1 MYPAIR
7 PLRQIGYG
15 DDRDTPRTPMSR
27 LSSESPH
34 GRHYSVDMPLAPLPP
49 NPLLEARKREREYEK
64 ERRLDHLEDQLRR
77 AQTEIE
83 RHKYETLDR
92 DRMHSMDRDRMQPMD
107 RDRMQSMDRDRMQ
120 SMDRDRMQYLRMNS
134 DRGMDYGRLSGYP
147 PPWR

>member
-1 MYPAIR
+1 
-7 PLRQIGYG
+7 
-15 DDRDTPRTPMSR
+15 
-27 LSSESPH
+27 
-34 GRHYSVDMPLAPLPP
+34 MPLAPLPP

-134 DRGMDYGRLSGYP
+134 DRGMDYGRLNGYP